1 MIIVH
6 TGSGSHPLTQ
16 WGPGALSLGVE
27 RPGREADY
35 PTPSSGITP
44 LLLRC
49 LHAVHWDDS
58 TLSLVLSL
66 GFFVFVLFPFMFC
79 TSFRVSISSTS
90 LSSIS
95 CSFTFLFNHI
105 FSAYFFPLFFLAAFL
120 VLCSLVFR
128 SCTFPS
134 LFRHSPLLQHWDMTH
149 FRYTDTHFMTS
160 HRFMSEG
167 FVIHLVL
174 LKLQEVQYDYISSV
188 RKI

>member
-1 MIIVH
+1 MKLTTQLHLVALH
-6 TGSGSHPLTQ
+6 LYSSVAFMPCTGTTL
-16 WGPGALSLGVE
+16 LSL
-27 RPGREADY
+27 
-35 PTPSSGITP
+35 SF
-44 LLLRC
+44 C
-49 LHAVHWDDS
+49 LSA
-58 TLSLVLSL
+58 
-66 GFFVFVLFPFMFC
+66 
-79 TSFRVSISSTS
+79 S
-90 LSSIS
+90 LSSFCSHS
-95 CSFTFLFNHI
+95 CFVLPFVFRLVPPPYLLFLVPLLSSLII
-105 FSAYFFPLFFLAAFL
+105 FFRLIFFPLFFLAAFL